1 MKEQRKKI
9 KSNISLCFDIQ
20 VKEMRSNIFL
30 SLGPECLIRLFM
42 RGEYRLY
49 MISLSEMF
57 VSDATEDLG
66 QFIVTM
72 SVLHYW
78 GKTKKEET

>member
-20 VKEMRSNIFL
+20 VKEMRSNIFVC
-30 SLGPECLIRLFM
+30 PECLIRLFM
-42 RGEYRLY
+42 RGKYRLY
-49 MISLSEMF
+49 SISLSEMF

-66 QFIVTM
+66 QFIVMM
-72 SVLHYW
+72 SMLHYW